1 MQWRTVN
8 RWRSF
13 GIGIAGLVIALC
25 PSGAWACAVCWG
37 GDDALA
43 RGLSASV
50 MFLMSMPFIVG
61 GSMIGVLYIA
71 HQRARG
77 ERWPYVPIR
86 KLTRLRKEERP

>member
-1 MQWRTVN
+1 MQGHTVN
-8 RWRSF
+8 RWHAF
-13 GIGIAGLVIALC
+13 GIGIGGLMIALC

-37 GDDALA
+37 SNDALS

-77 ERWPYVPIR
+77 ERWPYVSIR
-86 KLTRLRKEERP
+86 KLTRLRKED